1 MVIRIFFAL
10 VTLAV
15 LCLAIG
21 SLVYIL
27 EEVEKPKVAA
37 AREIKE
43 AAPPKPIDPGI
54 REYEAAL
61 KLAKNRQ
68 LAAARDK
75 LRYIIRYFPRSERHQ
90 MARNLCSEINL
101 DLLISPNFAEGKKDY
116 EVVSGDSLSEIAKK
130 HETTIECLKRLNGMM
145 DFKIMPGDHLLTRS
159 LNFKVSVDTKHK
171 TLTMLE
177 NGKFFAEFPVID
189 IRLPGKLRLPV
200 QDTVRSKHAL
210 AGKSTLITTQRGYDL
225 APKELRLSR
234 RGLKIVGHKQKE
246 SEDQVVQP
254 GIIMDPTDVE
264 ELTMLLRVSTAVHI
278 L

>member
-1 MVIRIFFAL
+1 
-10 VTLAV
+10 
-15 LCLAIG
+15 
-21 SLVYIL
+21 
-27 EEVEKPKVAA
+27 
-37 AREIKE
+37 
-43 AAPPKPIDPGI
+43 
-54 REYEAAL
+54 
-61 KLAKNRQ
+61 
-68 LAAARDK
+68 
-75 LRYIIRYFPRSERHQ
+75 
-90 MARNLCSEINL
+90 
-101 DLLISPNFAEGKKDY
+101 
-116 EVVSGDSLSEIAKK
+116 
-130 HETTIECLKRLNGMM
+130 MM